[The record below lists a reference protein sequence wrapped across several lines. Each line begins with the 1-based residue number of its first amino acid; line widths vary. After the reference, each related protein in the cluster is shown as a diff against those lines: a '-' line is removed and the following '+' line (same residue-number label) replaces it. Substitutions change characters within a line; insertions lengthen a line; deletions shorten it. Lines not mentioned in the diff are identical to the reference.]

1 MARMSEGSGWKT
13 RNLSRNPFQNGSIFH
28 SHDIVDQ
35 LILGKLLSGKLL
47 NKALTSL
54 TGLFLIWGNIQRLFH
69 KESLSTDEPF
79 FSFSFLHTVYI
90 ILTSCFFLLKRKCG
104 TWSIHRHHDV
114 EYMHEV
120 VVVLLVPSMSSIA
133 AEDCTIFKF

>member
-1 MARMSEGSGWKT
+1 MVRMSEGSGWKT

-69 KESLSTDEPF
+69 KESVSTDKSIF
-79 FSFSFLHTVYI
+79 
-90 ILTSCFFLLKRKCG
+90 FFLLFSAHSLHYFDFMLLS
-104 TWSIHRHHDV
+104 TEEEMWYV
-114 EYMHEV
+114 EYTQAPWYAWGCSSV
-120 VVVLLVPSMSSIA
+120 VSAKYVINSCWGLHN
-133 AEDCTIFKF
+133 F

>member
-1 MARMSEGSGWKT
+1 MVRIWEGSGWKT

-35 LILGKLLSGKLL
+35 LIPGKLLSGKLL
-47 NKALTSL
+47 NKAFTSL
-54 TGLFLIWGNIQRLFH
+54 TGLFLIWGNIQGLFH
-69 KESLSTDEPF
+69 KESVSTDKSIV

-90 ILTSCFFLLKRKCG
+90 ILISCFFLLKRKCG
-104 TWSIHRHHDV
+104 TWSIHRHHDM

-120 VVVLLVPSMSSIA
+120 VVVLVPSMSSTA